1 MESDKDS
8 NNSIIAFDIANNS
21 AAAFDHNVKDN
32 LSYSYKLPDQLQVNI
47 LPHLTAP
54 TQDSSLGYI
63 VTIFDKRFVKPYPKD
78 LQNHVQHFRLFL
90 QIRLLDFP
98 FLNSSSKNA
107 LYCTALDLFLYTTKT
122 VNLIGSLSQTF
133 NQKINLQKPRKCT
146 VCPVHTCLCATEVHP
161 QGEITFT

>member
-1 MESDKDS
+1 MESDKDR

-54 TQDSSLGYI
+54 TQHSSLGYI

-107 LYCTALDLFLYTTKT
+107 LYCTALDLFLYTIQPKQ
-122 VNLIGSLSQTF
+122 LI
-133 NQKINLQKPRKCT
+133 
-146 VCPVHTCLCATEVHP
+146 
-161 QGEITFT
+161 